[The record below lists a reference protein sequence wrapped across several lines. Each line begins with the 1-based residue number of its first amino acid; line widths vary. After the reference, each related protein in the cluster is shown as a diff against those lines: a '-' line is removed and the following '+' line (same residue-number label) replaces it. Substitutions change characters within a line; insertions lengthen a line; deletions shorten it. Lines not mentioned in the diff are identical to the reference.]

1 LSSPASEHDAH
12 RPRLFR
18 RKLQPSRRVHRQTD
32 QFPDHGG
39 KPAETQPF
47 LHGGQRRFFPITF
60 AKHDA
65 IRMKPRLCNGGKK
78 QVWAGH
84 APQDFPARPGSDAG
98 HEERSRSPIDRP
110 SPTTGDL
117 VQRTESEPSPR
128 KYPVELCNAERQN
141 LPCAL
146 WAAFQLADAFAKL
159 CQQGV
164 EGMVGHGRI
173 VAPSRCSAV
182 FQADMFIICSDCFR
196 ESIGPA
202 AGKSALAK
210 LLKRIP
216 QRHQGDIL
224 SPKAR
229 KIFLRCLGTNNSRL
243 HEN

>member
-1 LSSPASEHDAH
+1 MSSPASEHDAH

-39 KPAETQPF
+39 EPAEGQSF
-47 LHGGQRRFFPITF
+47 LHGGQCLLFPITF

-65 IRMKPRLCNGGKK
+65 IRMKPRLGNCGEK
-78 QVWAGH
+78 QIWARH
-84 APQDFPARPGSDAG
+84 APQDFPTGTGSDAG

-146 WAAFQLADAFAKL
+146 WAAFQLADAFAKIR
-159 CQQGV
+159 QQGV

-173 VAPSRCSAV
+173 VAPSGCSAV
-182 FQADMFIICSDCFR
+182 FQADMFIICSDYCC

-202 AGKSALAK
+202 ARKSALVK

-216 QRHQGDIL
+216 QPHQTDSL
-224 SPKAR
+224 ALEVR
-229 KIFLRCLGTNNSRL
+229 KIF
-243 HEN
+243 